1 MGAGLLIVAGHVP
14 RPVRR
19 IDRKVAGRIPMRTS
33 NLFALAL
40 LVLLAGASFARSTR
54 AADLSGAWASPDASV
69 CSKVFV
75 KDNDR
80 MSFTPDAELYGGG
93 LIVEGNRATGTFQ
106 KCTIKSMKDD
116 GANIRLIAACST
128 GVMVSDVEF
137 TVKIVGD
144 NQIMV
149 SMPAPD
155 NMQTPYVR
163 CPR

>member
-1 MGAGLLIVAGHVP
+1 LIAAGHAR

-19 IDRKVAGRIPMRTS
+19 VDRRIAGRIAMRIS

-40 LVLLAGASFARSTR
+40 LVLLADASFSRSTR

-75 KDNDR
+75 KNNDR
-80 MSFTPDAELYGGG
+80 TSFTPEAELYGGG
-93 LIVEGNRATGTFQ
+93 FIVEGNRATGTFQ

-116 GANIRLIAACST
+116 GANIHLIAACST
-128 GVMVSDVEF
+128 GVMVSDVQF
-137 TVKIVGD
+137 TLRIVGD
-144 NQIMV
+144 NQIML
-149 SMPAPD
+149 SMPPPD
-155 NMQTPYVR
+155 NLETPYVR